1 MNSVADVWDNV
12 LSQLKGELSETTI
25 ATWFDELEAVDIQGN
40 TFILHCSNDFKKG
53 YIESLFMKNIKAS
66 LHDIFSTDFEVKILD
81 DLDYAELKDNCPHR
95 QSERFTSAEFT
106 FETFVV
112 GPSNKLAYAASVS
125 VAEHPA
131 QNYNPLLIYGDSG
144 LGKTH
149 LLTAIQT
156 EIKRTHPDFVIMY
169 VTCEQFTN
177 ELIAAIRAGSTEDFR
192 MKYRVADLLL
202 VDDIQ
207 FIAGK
212 ESTQEE
218 FFHTFNSLHDAH
230 KQIVIASDRP
240 AKEIKSLEERLRTR
254 FEWGLTADVQP
265 PDFET
270 RVAIVKRKAELLHLD
285 LPEDVAEFIANH
297 LKNNIRQ
304 LEGAVKKL
312 NAYYMLEGIQPVIS
326 VAQNAIK
333 DILNETQ
340 PVPVT
345 IEKIIGEVSRTFNV
359 SPADIRGTKR
369 NANVASARRVA
380 IYILREVTGMSMEEI
395 GREFS
400 GRDHSTIVYSLK
412 TMERDMK
419 NDQHLRE
426 TVSDIIKNVK
436 A

>member
-1 MNSVADVWDNV
+1 MNSIADIWSNI
-12 LSQLKGELSETTI
+12 LERMKGELSETTI
-25 ATWFDELEAVDIQGN
+25 NTWFDDVSAVGLEKDV
-40 TFILHCSNDFKKG
+40 FILHCPSDFKRSN
-53 YIESLFMKNIKAS
+53 IEQRFLGNIQAA
-66 LHDIFSTDFEVKILD
+66 LRDIFSATFEVRLLGD
-81 DLDYAELKDNCPHR
+81 EDYNSYCKGIVAKP
-95 QSERFTSAEFT
+95 TSLIESGEFT
-106 FETFVV
+106 FENFVV
-112 GPSNKLAYAASVS
+112 GKSNQLAHAAARA
-125 VAEHPA
+125 VADAPA
-131 QNYNPLLIYGDSG
+131 ESYNPLLIYGDSG

-149 LLTAIQT
+149 LIYAIAHSIRQHNSGAKIVY
-156 EIKRTHPDFVIMY
+156 IKGDD
-169 VTCEQFTN
+169 FTN
-177 ELIAAIRAGSTEDFR
+177 ALIQAIREGKQLEFHN
-192 MKYRVADLLL
+192 KYRAADVLL

-345 IEKIIGEVSRTFNV
+345 IEKIVGEVSRTFNV